1 MRQLI
6 KAVFIVLSI
15 AYPFIVYW
23 GLQHYQAAKLLPLLL
38 VLLALRWLT
47 VHRSAERRILIAI
60 LVSVL
65 IIAVTWGH
73 QLGLKFY
80 PVMVNLGFL
89 ILFAGS
95 LIYPPSFVER
105 LARIRE
111 PDLSPEGVAYTLK
124 VTRSYLHS
132 TGRVITARF
141 AKLEK
146 RVTSFLG
153 RIFTRFW
160 RCAFRSTSLR
170 RAPRRGLLA
179 SSVHLA
185 TSSPAVPFE
194 SR

>member
-6 KAVFIVLSI
+6 KAVLIVLSI

-38 VLLALRWLT
+38 ILLALRWLT
-47 VHRSAERRILIAI
+47 GQRSAERRILIAI

-65 IIAVTWGH
+65 VIAVSWGY

-95 LIYPPSFVER
+95 LISPPSFVER
-105 LARIRE
+105 LARMRE

-124 VTRSYLHS
+124 VTWMWSGFFLINGIIAAFTALWASTELWTLYNGFIAYLLI
-132 TGRVITARF
+132 GILAGGEWIVRRRVM
-141 AKLEK
+141 
-146 RVTSFLG
+146 G
-153 RIFTRFW
+153 N
-160 RCAFRSTSLR
+160 
-170 RAPRRGLLA
+170 
-179 SSVHLA
+179 
-185 TSSPAVPFE
+185 
-194 SR
+194 